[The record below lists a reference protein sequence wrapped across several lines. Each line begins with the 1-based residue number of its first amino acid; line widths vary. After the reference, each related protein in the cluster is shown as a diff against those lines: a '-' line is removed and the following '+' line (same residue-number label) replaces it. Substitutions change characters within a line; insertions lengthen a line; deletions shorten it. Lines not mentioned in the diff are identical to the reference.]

1 MVLVSSW
8 GCVLLSMVSSN
19 FSKLRRAFYRV
30 ECLTDVMIRM
40 TVPLTASNSRMYNYK
55 RPRRTL
61 TKIVNLERADLARF
75 IKANY
80 SILPWP

>member
-30 ECLTDVMIRM
+30 ECLTNVVIRM
-40 TVPLTASNSRMYNYK
+40 TVPLTASNSRMYSCK
-55 RPRRTL
+55 RPRRTS
-61 TKIVNLERADLARF
+61 TKIVNLERADSVRF
-75 IKANY
+75 IKVHY
-80 SILPWP
+80 SILLWP